1 MQGKL
6 RRQKKVIGGEQTFK
20 REQHKEDK
28 IKREEDNASRAA
40 LREHVAERIQN
51 ETKKE
56 SNARREDMWM
66 EERLQQETEEQQN
79 RRNENTGTIRNAQNR
94 IHRVNNLLFTEA
106 NYQRHNCGK

>member
-1 MQGKL
+1 
-6 RRQKKVIGGEQTFK
+6 
-20 REQHKEDK
+20 
-28 IKREEDNASRAA
+28 
-40 LREHVAERIQN
+40 
-51 ETKKE
+51 
-56 SNARREDMWM
+56 M